1 LLLSKAEQAG
11 SFLEK
16 TPLQDITVTLTAAQS
31 LLGRQI
37 GPYQI
42 VSPLGAG
49 GMGEVYR
56 AHDSKLGRDVAI
68 KTLPRE
74 FARDPERLARFRR
87 EARTLASLNH
97 PNIAAIYGLEES
109 GDVDCLVMEL
119 VEGETLAARLQKGR
133 LPMAIVL
140 RYGTEVA
147 DALAAAHA
155 LGIVHRDLKP
165 QNIMITKSG
174 VKVLDFGLA
183 KSPGDETLTAS
194 HVVMGTPAY
203 MAPEQGGGKECD
215 ARTDIY
221 ALGLVLYEMATGTRL
236 PQGQPPSIE
245 NLPPQFAHVI
255 ERCLKSAPE
264 NRWQSASDLKGELE
278 WAGKTPLTKQS
289 TESRKGLRRWI
300 WGVAA
305 GILGLGLV
313 AAGATWFLRPKPEQ
327 PLLQVE
333 ITPPEGAKL
342 AADTL
347 APFALSPDGRHIAF
361 TATGKDGRRMLWLRS
376 INSSAAAALAG
387 TENAE
392 APFWSPDN
400 RWVGFSA
407 NSKLQ
412 KVDVLAG
419 GQPQVICDI
428 EGRTA
433 GTWNSEGVIVFGQGA
448 KPLQRVSA
456 AGGTPAPILSFD
468 AARQEIY
475 QAAPYFLPDGHHFLY
490 FSLGRKDI
498 NTMLASLDG
507 KLNRILMDGT
517 RAAIYAPNPRGG
529 GSIVYHMRGRL
540 LARQFD
546 LDKLEFTGQPAVIA
560 DDAENGRSWSASA
573 DGLLAFRRLYAAPSQ
588 LTWVSRDG
596 HSLST
601 AGDPGPLSRS
611 GRHGQASASTPRI
624 SPDQRTLTFS
634 RDNEQND
641 DIWTFD
647 LTRNTSTRFT
657 FEWDN
662 TSPIWSSDGKSIV
675 YASNRNA
682 AWVLVER
689 PANGIGPETILTSQ
703 QYTDRPTAVSHDG
716 LWLVL
721 MESTPLH
728 SVIALRSRRDPSKV
742 IRIQDHGLELDGSI
756 SRDGRWLLYSSVPAT
771 RREVLVQSVPKE
783 AGGSPDAVGKWQIS
797 TAGGS
802 QPAWRADGKEIFH
815 VAPDGMMMATPVESS
830 ENFFRPGTPKALFQT
845 RLDIDPE
852 VRQYDV
858 TADGQRFL
866 LNQRLPDNP
875 DSPITVVFNWPKLLE
890 KGTAGR

>member
-1 LLLSKAEQAG
+1 MDQELWRRVETIFHAALERAPEGREAFLDGACNQDTDVRRQVELLLSKAEQAG

-140 RYGTEVA
+140 
-147 DALAAAHA
+147 
-155 LGIVHRDLKP
+155 
-165 QNIMITKSG
+165 
-174 VKVLDFGLA
+174 
-183 KSPGDETLTAS
+183 
-194 HVVMGTPAY
+194 
-203 MAPEQGGGKECD
+203 
-215 ARTDIY
+215 
-221 ALGLVLYEMATGTRL
+221 
-236 PQGQPPSIE
+236 
-245 NLPPQFAHVI
+245 
-255 ERCLKSAPE
+255 
-264 NRWQSASDLKGELE
+264 
-278 WAGKTPLTKQS
+278 
-289 TESRKGLRRWI
+289 
-300 WGVAA
+300 
-305 GILGLGLV
+305 
-313 AAGATWFLRPKPEQ
+313 
-327 PLLQVE
+327 
-333 ITPPEGAKL
+333 
-342 AADTL
+342 
-347 APFALSPDGRHIAF
+347 
-361 TATGKDGRRMLWLRS
+361 
-376 INSSAAAALAG
+376 
-387 TENAE
+387 
-392 APFWSPDN
+392 
-400 RWVGFSA
+400 
-407 NSKLQ
+407 
-412 KVDVLAG
+412 
-419 GQPQVICDI
+419 
-428 EGRTA
+428 
-433 GTWNSEGVIVFGQGA
+433 
-448 KPLQRVSA
+448 
-456 AGGTPAPILSFD
+456 
-468 AARQEIY
+468 
-475 QAAPYFLPDGHHFLY
+475 
-490 FSLGRKDI
+490 
-498 NTMLASLDG
+498 
-507 KLNRILMDGT
+507 
-517 RAAIYAPNPRGG
+517 
-529 GSIVYHMRGRL
+529 
-540 LARQFD
+540 
-546 LDKLEFTGQPAVIA
+546 
-560 DDAENGRSWSASA
+560 
-573 DGLLAFRRLYAAPSQ
+573 
-588 LTWVSRDG
+588 
-596 HSLST
+596 
-601 AGDPGPLSRS
+601 
-611 GRHGQASASTPRI
+611 
-624 SPDQRTLTFS
+624 
-634 RDNEQND
+634 
-641 DIWTFD
+641 
-647 LTRNTSTRFT
+647 
-657 FEWDN
+657 
-662 TSPIWSSDGKSIV
+662 GKSIV